1 MNRIFFKTLIFIS
14 VFLKMSQGFS
24 QKISIKEL
32 MEQPSNAILVENF
45 YQIKLDDYNN
55 FTSNSSVGFIQND
68 KCYIQNLQS
77 ETGLNGQIVL
87 QFDFAGKSQ
96 YIGISKVFMDKYK
109 KILKPKIL
117 LLNDLESC
125 MSGISSNWSL
135 ANCMVQ
141 KIISYLSD

>member
-1 MNRIFFKTLIFIS
+1 MNRIFFKILIFIS
-14 VFLKMSQGFS
+14 FLLRISQGFS
-24 QKISIKEL
+24 QKISTKEL
-32 MEQPSNAILVENF
+32 IEQPSNAILIENF

-77 ETGLNGQIVL
+77 EAGLKGQIVL
-87 QFDFAGKSQ
+87 QFDFAGRSQ
-96 YIGISKVFMDKYK
+96 YMGISKVFIDKYK
-109 KILKPKIL
+109 KILKPKGL
-117 LLNDLESC
+117 LLNDLENC
-125 MSGISSNWSL
+125 MLGISSNWNL